1 MYDRDEFV
9 QVGHKHRR
17 AIVLF
22 SGCQQFGLE
31 LERIA
36 SVESI
41 L

>member
-1 MYDRDEFV
+1 MTATILRNCEANNV
-9 QVGHKHRR
+9 
-17 AIVLF
+17 VLF
-22 SGCQQFGLE
+22 NDCQQFGLE

>member
-1 MYDRDEFV
+1 MTFANLHNCDA
-9 QVGHKHRR
+9 KI
-17 AIVLF
+17 IVLF
-22 SGCQQFGLE
+22 SDCQQFGLE

>member
-1 MYDRDEFV
+1 MTFGNLRGCDTKIV
-9 QVGHKHRR
+9 
-17 AIVLF
+17 VLF
-22 SGCQQFGLE
+22 SDCQQFGLE